1 MSNFGSESLSTV
13 VAVDEVPEKFDAE
26 KLGRKRPV
34 VFSSTFVEV
43 VFVGS
48 MLMCLSMAV
57 RTLET
62 SLV

>member
-1 MSNFGSESLSTV
+1 MGNKIESRSTTV
-13 VAVDEVPEKFDAE
+13 GVHEVPEEFDVE
-26 KLGRKRPV
+26 RLGRKRPE

-57 RTLET
+57 RTPEAI
-62 SLV
+62 S

>member
-1 MSNFGSESLSTV
+1 LFLRFLIMGNFSSESLSTV

-26 KLGRKRPV
+26 KLGRKRPE

-57 RTLET
+57 
-62 SLV
+62 